1 MAKKASAIPEN
12 LIKWFILFILCAL
25 SVWLVNPITDV
36 RNDKGVVTR
45 EGKIRL
51 GLDLKGGTAFE
62 LGIDNEEML
71 QDIYDRDPKAYTLK
85 SGEKDYEKLNAA
97 LADKLQGCDERVA
110 AIVRARVDAMGTNEP
125 LIQKQNR
132 EETVNGIKRTVH
144 GLLVQLPGVDEKART
159 AARERLSDMVKLEFR
174 LTHPSDQELCS
185 ELISNKQVPEG
196 YELVGGAYRRAKNF
210 AEVSAQPDYAN
221 KLKKFQ
227 VPDPRW
233 QFMLEPNRPKGK
245 VVSADA
251 ITYTPHF
258 VSAKPGDVTGDD
270 LVRARA
276 KTRDGLGGDYVVE
289 FEFSQEG
296 GDKFLELTSENR
308 GRCLAIILDNALI
321 SAPRINAAISTSG
334 IIEGDFTWEEANRL
348 SVDLNAGAL
357 PAPLKVLS
365 ETSVAP
371 TIGEKAIGSGIYA
384 AAFGFL
390 LVAAFMIV
398 YYWYAG
404 IVANI
409 ALILDVV
416 LLPVSLVLVSNILGV
431 FGGSAASAQAASGF
445 NTTLPVL
452 TMPGIAGLVLT
463 LGMAV
468 DANVLVFERIR
479 EEFKRGHDAG
489 TAVANGYGRAF
500 TAILDS
506 NLTTIIIG
514 IILFVVGT
522 GPVRGFAI
530 MLTGGVI
537 VSMFTAVVV
546 TRMVFDRTVQPASTK
561 PFKMMQFFKEPKFDF
576 MKYGNK
582 TLVGSAVVILA
593 TLALFCFRYN
603 ANKSAVLAVD
613 LCGGTAIEYDVAFA
627 ADGAKPT
634 EDDILKAFATFDPAM
649 VAQYRAPLAG
659 GSSTNLT
666 LLIKTSET
674 SGTVSDVAKKAA
686 FQEEVKRLGLE
697 DELGLDAQGAAKCTD
712 VTKYVTSLFAKEFPT
727 VTLSNASPT
736 EVGSVVGDDL
746 KKSGM
751 QAVLFSLVAI
761 LIYVGF
767 RFKFGFGLG
776 GIVALVHD
784 ALISFGIFTL
794 CGRQVSLIVITAIL
808 TIIGYSINDTVVV
821 FDRIREQLKHDT
833 RSSFYDICNKS
844 INDCLGRTIITSV
857 TTFFAVLALFV
868 FADGSIYDFALT
880 MLIGVVAGT
889 YSSIFIATPV
899 MVWWYRGKRPDFAEE
914 EEKAEEQA

>member
-1 MAKKASAIPEN
+1 MAKASAIPTN
-12 LIKWFILFILCAL
+12 LIKWTVLFVLTAL
-25 SVWLVNPITDV
+25 SVWLVNPLTDA

-62 LGIDNEEML
+62 LGIDNEEMI
-71 QDIYDRDPKAYTLK
+71 QEIYERDPETFKLP
-85 SGEKDYEKLNAA
+85 SGEKDYAKLNLALEEKLQ
-97 LADKLQGCDERVA
+97 DCDARIA

-125 LIQKQNR
+125 LIQQQNR
-132 EETVNGIKRTVH
+132 KETVNGVERTIH

-174 LTHPSDQELCS
+174 LTHPSDREICN
-185 ELISNKQVPEG
+185 ELISSKKCPEG
-196 YELVGGAYRRAKNF
+196 YEIVGGAYKRTKDF
-210 AEVSAQPDYAN
+210 AEISKAPDYAAR
-221 KLKKFQ
+221 LKAFET
-227 VPDPRW
+227 PDPRW
-233 QFMLEPNRPKGK
+233 QFMLEPNRPKSK
-245 VVSADA
+245 VASADS
-251 ITYTPHF
+251 ITYSPHF
-258 VSAKPGDVTGDD
+258 VSARPGDVTGDD
-270 LVRARA
+270 LVSARA
-276 KTRDGLGGDYVVE
+276 KTRDGLAGDYVVE
-289 FEFSQEG
+289 FEFSKEG

-308 GRCLAIILDNALI
+308 GRCLAIILDNTLI
-321 SAPRINAAISTSG
+321 SAPVINAAISTSG
-334 IIEGDFTWEEANRL
+334 IIEGNFGWDEANRL
-348 SVDLNAGAL
+348 AVDLNAGAL

-404 IVANI
+404 LVANV

-416 LLPVSLVLVSNILGV
+416 LLPVSLVLVSNFLGV
-431 FGGSAASAQAASGF
+431 FGGASAASQAASGF

-479 EEFKRGHDAG
+479 EEFKRGQDAG
-489 TAVANGYGRAF
+489 SAVANGYGRAF

-546 TRMVFDRTVQPASTK
+546 TRLVFDATVKPNETK
-561 PFKMMQFFKEPKFDF
+561 PFKMLQFFKEPKIDF

-582 TLVGSAVVILA
+582 TLIGSAVVIVLS
-593 TLALFCFRYN
+593 LALFFVRLN
-603 ANKSAVLAVD
+603 SNPSTVLAVD
-613 LCGGTAIEYDVAFA
+613 LCGGTAIEYDVGVA
-627 ADGAKPT
+627 ADGTKPS
-634 EDDILKAFATFDPAM
+634 ESDILKAFETFDPAM
-649 VAQYRAPLAG
+649 VVQYREPLVG

-666 LLIKTSET
+666 LLVKTSET
-674 SGTVSDVAKKAA
+674 SGTIAEVAKKSA
-686 FQEEVKRLGLE
+686 FQEEIKKLGLE
-697 DELGLDAQGAAKCTD
+697 SELGLDEKGGAKCTD
-712 VTKYVTSLFAKEFPT
+712 VTKYVTSMFGKIFPA

-746 KKSGM
+746 KASGM
-751 QAVLFSLVAI
+751 KAVLFSLVAI

-776 GIVALVHD
+776 GIVALAHD

-794 CGRQVSLIVITAIL
+794 CGRQVSLIVVTAIL

-821 FDRIREQLKHDT
+821 FDRIREQLKHDE
-833 RSSFYDICNKS
+833 RSSFRDVCNQA
-844 INDCLGRTIITSV
+844 INACLGRTVITSV
-857 TTFFAVLALFV
+857 TTFFAVLALFL

-899 MVWWYRGKRPDFAEE
+899 MVAYYRGKRPDFEE
-914 EEKAEEQA
+914 EAKQDEEQA

>member
-1 MAKKASAIPEN
+1 MAKASAIPGN
-12 LIKWFILFILCAL
+12 LIKWFILFILSAL
-25 SVWLVNPITDV
+25 SLWLVNPLTDV
-36 RNDKGVVTR
+36 RDDKNRVTQ

-62 LGIDNEEML
+62 LGIDNEEMI
-71 QDIYDRDPKAYTLK
+71 QEIYDRDPKAFTAAD
-85 SGEKDYEKLNAA
+85 GEKDYAKLNLALEEKLQ
-97 LADKLQGCDERVA
+97 DCDARIA

-125 LIQKQNR
+125 LIQQQNR
-132 EETVNGIKRTVH
+132 KETVNGTPRTIH

-174 LTHPSDQELCS
+174 LTHPSDRELCS
-185 ELISNKQVPEG
+185 ELISSKLAPRG
-196 YELVGGAYRRAKNF
+196 YVISGGAYKRAENF
-210 AEVSAQPDYAN
+210 AEISAEPGYAAE
-221 KLKKFQ
+221 LKKFQ
-227 VPDPRW
+227 TPDPRW
-233 QFMLEPNRPKGK
+233 QFMLEPNR
-245 VVSADA
+245 SSSRLATADS
-251 ITYTPHF
+251 ITYSPHF
-258 VSAKPGDVTGDD
+258 VSARPGDVTGDD
-270 LVRARA
+270 LVKARA
-276 KTRDGLGGDYVVE
+276 KTRDGLAGDYVVE
-289 FEFSQEG
+289 FEFNKEG

-308 GRCLAIILDNALI
+308 GRCLAIILDNTLI
-321 SAPRINAAISTSG
+321 SAPVINAAISTSG
-334 IIEGDFTWEEANRL
+334 IIEGSFTWDEANRL
-348 SVDLNAGAL
+348 AVDLNAGAL

-371 TIGEKAIGSGIYA
+371 TIGEKAISSGIYA
-384 AAFGFL
+384 AVFGFL

-404 IVANI
+404 LVANV
-409 ALILDVV
+409 ALFLDIV
-416 LLPVSLVLVSNILGV
+416 LLPVSLVLVSNFLGV
-431 FGGSAASAQAASGF
+431 FGGSSAAAQAASGF

-479 EEFKRGHDAG
+479 EEFKRGQEAG
-489 TAVANGYGRAF
+489 AAVANGYGRAF

-546 TRMVFDRTVQPASTK
+546 TRLVFDATVKPESAK
-561 PFKMMQFFKEPKFDF
+561 PFKMMQFFKEPKIDF

-582 TLVGSAVVILA
+582 TLIGSAVVIAL
-593 TLALFCFRYN
+593 TLALFCVRYN
-603 ANKSAVLAVD
+603 MNKSAVLAVD
-613 LCGGTAIEYDVAFA
+613 LCGGTAIEYDVAVA
-627 ADGAKPT
+627 ADGTKPS
-634 EDDILKAFATFDPAM
+634 EADILKAFETFDPAM
-649 VAQYRAPLAG
+649 VVQYREPLVG

-674 SGTVSDVAKKAA
+674 SGSVTEVAKKSA
-686 FQEEVKRLGLE
+686 FQDAVAKLGLS

-712 VTKYVTSLFAKEFPT
+712 VTKYVTSLFAKLFPS

-746 KKSGM
+746 KKSGA

-761 LIYVGF
+761 LVYVGF

-776 GIVALVHD
+776 GIVALAHD
-784 ALISFGIFTL
+784 ALISFGLFTL
-794 CGRQVSLIVITAIL
+794 FGRQVSLIVVTAIL

-821 FDRIREQLKHDT
+821 FDRIREQLT
-833 RSSFYDICNKS
+833 RDERASFRDVCNQA
-844 INDCLGRTIITSV
+844 INACLGRTVITSV
-857 TTFFAVLALFV
+857 TTFFAVLALFL
-868 FADGSIYDFALT
+868 FAGGSIYDFALT

-889 YSSIFIATPV
+889 YSSVFIATPV
-899 MVWWYRGKRPDFAEE
+899 MFWWYRGKRPDFTE
-914 EEKAEEQA
+914 EEKQDEEQA